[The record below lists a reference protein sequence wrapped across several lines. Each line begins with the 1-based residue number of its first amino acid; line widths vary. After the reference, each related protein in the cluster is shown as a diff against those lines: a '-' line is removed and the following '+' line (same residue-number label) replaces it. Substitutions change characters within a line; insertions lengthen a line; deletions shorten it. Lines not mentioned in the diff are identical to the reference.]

1 MKRMWGVMGTLTS
14 VAMISMFSKGAVAQ
28 SRAVTHI
35 DSEKVAAALSGG
47 PRSIVGPLVATKDYT
62 VSGIKRVSAGQV
74 EIHDHE
80 TDIFYITDGEAMFV
94 TGGTIV
100 GAKQT
105 APGQTRG
112 TDLHG
117 GSTVRLKKGD
127 VVTIP
132 AGVPHWFKDVSPSI
146 SYLTVKVI
154 K

>member
-1 MKRMWGVMGTLTS
+1 MRLFWILTTTL
-14 VAMISMFSKGAVAQ
+14 AMAPAAAVAQ
-28 SRAVTHI
+28 SRAVTHV
-35 DSEKVAAALSGG
+35 DSEKVAAALAGG
-47 PRSIVGPLVATKDYT
+47 SRGIVGPLVSAKDYT
-62 VSGIKRVSAGQV
+62 VSGIKRTKPGEV

-80 TDIFYITDGEAMFV
+80 TDIFYVTDGEATFI

-117 GSTVRLKKGD
+117 GQTVRLKKGD
-127 VVTIP
+127 VITIP

>member
-1 MKRMWGVMGTLTS
+1 MKSFLMLATML
-14 VAMISMFSKGAVAQ
+14 AMTATTAMAQ
-28 SRAVTHI
+28 SRAVTHV

-47 PRSIVGPLVATKDYT
+47 GGIVGALVSAKDYT
-62 VSGIKRVSAGQV
+62 VSGIKRVKPGEV

-80 TDIFYITDGEAMFV
+80 TDIFYVTDGEATFV

-117 GSTVRLKKGD
+117 GQTVHLKKGD
-127 VVTIP
+127 VMTIP

>member
-1 MKRMWGVMGTLTS
+1 MNRFYLLAGMMAVMAST
-14 VAMISMFSKGAVAQ
+14 AVAQ

-35 DSEKVAAALSGG
+35 ESEKVAAALAGG
-47 PRSIVGPLVATKDYT
+47 GRGVVGALVSAKDYT
-62 VSGIKRVSAGQV
+62 VSGIKRTSPGQV
-74 EIHDHE
+74 EIHDRE
-80 TDIFYITDGEAMFV
+80 TDIFYITDGEATFV

-100 GAKQT
+100 GAKET

-117 GSTVRLKKGD
+117 GQTIRLKKGD

-146 SYLTVKVI
+146 SYLTIKVL

>member
-1 MKRMWGVMGTLTS
+1 MKSFWLVTS
-14 VAMISMFSKGAVAQ
+14 ILAMAAVTAVAQ
-28 SRAVTHI
+28 SRAVTHV

-47 PRSIVGPLVATKDYT
+47 GRGIVGPLVAAKDYT
-62 VSGIKRVSAGQV
+62 VSGIKRTKPGEV

-80 TDIFYITDGEAMFV
+80 TDIFYVTDGEATFM

-117 GSTVRLKKGD
+117 AQTVRLKKGD
-127 VVTIP
+127 VITIP

>member
-1 MKRMWGVMGTLTS
+1 MKLFWILTTAL
-14 VAMISMFSKGAVAQ
+14 AMASATAVAQ
-28 SRAVTHI
+28 SRAVTHV
-35 DSEKVAAALSGG
+35 DSEKVAAALAGG
-47 PRSIVGPLVATKDYT
+47 SRGIVGPLVSAKDYT
-62 VSGIKRVSAGQV
+62 VSGIKRTKPGEV

-80 TDIFYITDGEAMFV
+80 TDIFYVTDGEATLV

-117 GSTVRLKKGD
+117 GQIVRLKKGD
-127 VVTIP
+127 VITIP

>member
-1 MKRMWGVMGTLTS
+1 MRLFWILTTTL
-14 VAMISMFSKGAVAQ
+14 AMAPAVAVAQ
-28 SRAVTHI
+28 SRAVTHV
-35 DSEKVAAALSGG
+35 DSEKVAAALAGG
-47 PRSIVGPLVATKDYT
+47 SRGIVGPLVSAKDYT
-62 VSGIKRVSAGQV
+62 VSGIKRTKPGEV

-80 TDIFYITDGEAMFV
+80 TDIFYVTDGEATFI

-117 GSTVRLKKGD
+117 GQTVRLKKGD
-127 VVTIP
+127 VITIP

>member
-1 MKRMWGVMGTLTS
+1 MGTMRSAATF
-14 VAMISMFSKGAVAQ
+14 SMFSMFATGAMAQ

-35 DSEKVAAALSGG
+35 DSDKVTAALSGAS
-47 PRSIVGPLVATKDYT
+47 RSIVGPLVATKDYT

-74 EIHDHE
+74 EIHDRE
-80 TDIFYITDGEAMFV
+80 TDIFYITDGEATFV

-117 GSTVRLKKGD
+117 GNTVRLKKGD

>member
-1 MKRMWGVMGTLTS
+1 MGTMRSAATFSML
-14 VAMISMFSKGAVAQ
+14 SMFATGAMAQ

-35 DSEKVAAALSGG
+35 DSDKVTAALSGAS
-47 PRSIVGPLVATKDYT
+47 RSIVGPLVATKDYT

-74 EIHDHE
+74 EIHDRE
-80 TDIFYITDGEAMFV
+80 TDIFYITDGEATFV

-117 GSTVRLKKGD
+117 GTTVRLRKGD

-132 AGVPHWFKDVSPSI
+132 AGVPHWFKDLSPSI

>member
-1 MKRMWGVMGTLTS
+1 MKSFWLLTGMPVM
-14 VAMISMFSKGAVAQ
+14 VAATAMAQ
-28 SRAVTHI
+28 SRAVTHV

-47 PRSIVGPLVATKDYT
+47 SRGIVGPLVTAKDYT
-62 VSGIKRVSAGQV
+62 VSGIKRTKPGEV

-80 TDIFYITDGEAMFV
+80 TDIFYVTDGEATFL

-117 GSTVRLKKGD
+117 GQTVRLKKGD
-127 VVTIP
+127 VITIP

>member
-1 MKRMWGVMGTLTS
+1 MKSFQRFLGFLAFLMC
-14 VAMISMFSKGAVAQ
+14 AAVVTAQ
-28 SRAVTHI
+28 SRGVTHI
-35 DSEKVAAALSGG
+35 DSEKVAAALSASGRTG
-47 PRSIVGPLVATKDYT
+47 VGPLVTAKDYT
-62 VSGIKRVSAGQV
+62 VSGIKRTGAGQV

-80 TDIFYITDGEAMFV
+80 TDIFYITEGEATFV

-112 TDLHG
+112 TDLKG
-117 GSTVRLKKGD
+117 GQTTTLKKGD

-132 AGVPHWFKDVSPSI
+132 AGTPHWFKTVSPSI

-154 K
+154 R

>member
-1 MKRMWGVMGTLTS
+1 MKTVLITSTLLIAAAA
-14 VAMISMFSKGAVAQ
+14 AMAQ

-35 DSEKVAAALSGG
+35 DGDKVAAALSGG
-47 PRSIVGPLVATKDYT
+47 SRGIVGPLVATKDYT
-62 VSGIKRVSAGQV
+62 VSGIKRTAPGEV

-80 TDIFYITDGEAMFV
+80 TDIFYVTDGEATFV

-100 GAKQT
+100 GAKRT

-117 GSTVRLKKGD
+117 GQAITLKKGD

-132 AGVPHWFKDVSPSI
+132 AGVPHWFKQVSPSS
-146 SYLTVKVI
+146 SYLTVKVL

>member
-1 MKRMWGVMGTLTS
+1 M
-14 VAMISMFSKGAVAQ
+14 
-28 SRAVTHI
+28 THV
-35 DSEKVAAALSGG
+35 DSEKVAAALGSGRG
-47 PRSIVGPLVATKDYT
+47 VAGSLVATKDFT
-62 VSGIKRVSAGQV
+62 VSGIKRTGPGQV

-80 TDIFYITDGEAMFV
+80 TDIFYVTDGEATFL

-117 GSTVRLKKGD
+117 GLSVRLKKGD
-127 VVTIP
+127 VITIP
-132 AGVPHWFKDVSPSI
+132 AGVPHWFKEVSPSI

>member
-1 MKRMWGVMGTLTS
+1 MKSFWLVTS
-14 VAMISMFSKGAVAQ
+14 ILAMAAVTAVAQ
-28 SRAVTHI
+28 SRAVTHV
-35 DSEKVAAALSGG
+35 DSEKVAAALAGG
-47 PRSIVGPLVATKDYT
+47 SRGIVGPLVSAKDYT
-62 VSGIKRVSAGQV
+62 VSGIKRTKPGEV

-80 TDIFYITDGEAMFV
+80 TDIFYVTDGEATFI

-117 GSTVRLKKGD
+117 GQTVRLKKGD
-127 VVTIP
+127 VITIP

>member
-1 MKRMWGVMGTLTS
+1 MKLLIAAMSLMMTS
-14 VAMISMFSKGAVAQ
+14 AAMAQ

-35 DSEKVAAALSGG
+35 DSEKVAAALGG
-47 PRSIVGPLVATKDYT
+47 GRGVAGSLVATKDFT
-62 VSGIKRVSAGQV
+62 ISGIKRTGPGQV

-80 TDIFYITDGEAMFV
+80 TDIFYVTDGEATFV

-117 GSTVRLKKGD
+117 GQSVRLKKGD
-127 VVTIP
+127 VITIP
-132 AGVPHWFKDVSPSI
+132 AGVPHWFKEVSPSI

>member
-1 MKRMWGVMGTLTS
+1 MKSFWTLAGV
-14 VAMISMFSKGAVAQ
+14 VAMVAATAVAQ
-28 SRAVTHI
+28 SRAVTHV

-47 PRSIVGPLVATKDYT
+47 GRGIVGPLVSAKDYT
-62 VSGIKRVSAGQV
+62 VSGIKRTKPGEV

-80 TDIFYITDGEAMFV
+80 TDIFYVTDGDATFV

-117 GSTVRLKKGD
+117 GQTVRLKKGD
-127 VVTIP
+127 VITIP

>member
-1 MKRMWGVMGTLTS
+1 MKLFWILTTTL
-14 VAMISMFSKGAVAQ
+14 AMAAATAVAQ
-28 SRAVTHI
+28 SRAVTHV

-47 PRSIVGPLVATKDYT
+47 NRGIVGPLVSAKDYT
-62 VSGIKRVSAGQV
+62 VSGIKRTKPGEV

-80 TDIFYITDGEAMFV
+80 TDIFYVTDGEATLV

-100 GAKQT
+100 GGKQT

-117 GSTVRLKKGD
+117 GQTVRLKKGD
-127 VVTIP
+127 VITIP

>member
-1 MKRMWGVMGTLTS
+1 MRPVFVTS
-14 VAMISMFSKGAVAQ
+14 ILLIAAAAMAQ

-35 DSEKVAAALSGG
+35 DSEKVSAALAGG
-47 PRSIVGPLVATKDYT
+47 GRGIVGPLVATKDYT
-62 VSGIKRVSAGQV
+62 VSGIKRTSPGEV

-80 TDIFYITDGEAMFV
+80 TDIFYVTDGEATFV

-100 GAKQT
+100 GAKHT

-117 GSTVRLKKGD
+117 GQTVALKKGD
-127 VVTIP
+127 VITIP
-132 AGVPHWFKDVSPSI
+132 AGVPHWFKSVSPSI

>member
-1 MKRMWGVMGTLTS
+1 MNRLGLLTGI
-14 VAMISMFSKGAVAQ
+14 ISMTASAAVAQ
-28 SRAVTHI
+28 SRAVTHV
-35 DSEKVAAALSGG
+35 DSEKVAAALAGASRG
-47 PRSIVGPLVATKDYT
+47 IVGPLVSAKDYT
-62 VSGIKRVSAGQV
+62 VSGIKRTKPGEV

-80 TDIFYITDGEAMFV
+80 TDIFYVTDGEATFL

-117 GSTVRLKKGD
+117 GQTIRLKKGD
-127 VVTIP
+127 VITIP

>member
-1 MKRMWGVMGTLTS
+1 MKRFWILIA
-14 VAMISMFSKGAVAQ
+14 AMAMTAAAAVAQ
-28 SRAVTHI
+28 SRTVTHV

-47 PRSIVGPLVATKDYT
+47 SRGIVGPLVSAKDYT
-62 VSGIKRVSAGQV
+62 VSGIKRTKPGEV

-80 TDIFYITDGEAMFV
+80 TDIFYVTDGEATFV

-117 GSTVRLKKGD
+117 GQTVHLKKGD
-127 VVTIP
+127 VITIP

-146 SYLTVKVI
+146 SYLTIKVI
-154 K
+154 R

>member
-1 MKRMWGVMGTLTS
+1 MGTMTS
-14 VAMISMFSKGAVAQ
+14 VAIISTISVVSMFSLRAMAQ

-47 PRSIVGPLVATKDYT
+47 SRNIVGPLVAAKDYT

-80 TDIFYITDGEAMFV
+80 TDIFYITDGEATFV

-112 TDLHG
+112 TDLRG
-117 GSTVRLKKGD
+117 GNTARLKKGD

>member
-1 MKRMWGVMGTLTS
+1 MKTVWMLTATL
-14 VAMISMFSKGAVAQ
+14 AMAAATAVAQ
-28 SRAVTHI
+28 SRGVTHV

-47 PRSIVGPLVATKDYT
+47 GRGIVGALVTTKDHT
-62 VSGIKRVSAGQV
+62 VSGVKRTKPGEV

-80 TDIFYITDGEAMFV
+80 TDIFYVTDGDATFV

-117 GSTVRLKKGD
+117 GQTVRLKKGD
-127 VVTIP
+127 VITIP

-146 SYLTVKVI
+146 SYLTIKVI